1 MVTHSRQGAVD
12 VLSLDAALQEENCD
26 SLRTA
31 AEECVK
37 RGQPRLII
45 DLGSVAF
52 IDSAGLEALL
62 EINDRCL
69 GRGGACKL
77 SGPNALCVD
86 ILRATGVDEELE
98 VVDSIVKGA
107 GSFAL

>member
-1 MVTHSRQGAVD
+1 MR
-12 VLSLDAALQEENCD
+12 
-26 SLRTA
+26 
-31 AEECVK
+31 
-37 RGQPRLII
+37 RGQPRVII

-69 GRGGACKL
+69 ERGGACKL
-77 SGPNALCVD
+77 SAPNALCID
-86 ILRATGVDEELE
+86 ILNATGVGEELE

>member
-1 MVTHSRQGAVD
+1 M
-12 VLSLDAALQEENCD
+12 LSLDAALQEENCD
-26 SLRTA
+26 GLRAA
-31 AEECVK
+31 AEDCVQ

-62 EINDRCL
+62 EVNDRCVE
-69 GRGGACKL
+69 RGGACKL
-77 SGPNALCVD
+77 SSPNALCVD
-86 ILRATGVDEELE
+86 ILSATGVDQELE